1 MWCGCACVCLSVC
14 VCVVCGVCVC
24 VCVFINIHTHKHMIS
39 TNRINLI
46 VEQNKYFNYYENK
59 KIFKK
64 I

>member
-1 MWCGCACVCLSVC
+1 
-14 VCVVCGVCVC
+14 
-24 VCVFINIHTHKHMIS
+24 MIS

-64 I
+64 ILSTVKYRKKIQLLLN